1 MKYNSQSKMAAV
13 ALTLALVVIH
23 VAFPEVA
30 AATDRSSSLLDKEHI
45 TNGPIAEYLADTA
58 VSIAWSTRGSAQMA
72 VRYGTDPA
80 RLEQMIEAAG
90 KARGHCHHARIE
102 GLKPNTKYF
111 FQVVGE
117 DHEAVDEVG
126 TFQTLAPGANPVTRK
141 VIVP

>member
-1 MKYNSQSKMAAV
+1 MKYSPSQMAAV
-13 ALTLALVVIH
+13 ALTLALVVTH

-30 AATDRSSSLLDKEHI
+30 AATDRSTSLLDKEHI

-72 VRYGTDPA
+72 VRYGTDPSHLDQA
-80 RLEQMIEAAG
+80 IDAAS
-90 KARGHCHHARIE
+90 KARGRCHHARID

-117 DHEAVDEVG
+117 DRDAVDEVG
-126 TFQTLAPGANPVTRK
+126 TFQTLPPGASPVTRK

>member
-1 MKYNSQSKMAAV
+1 MKYSQSKMAAV
-13 ALTLALVVIH
+13 ALALAIVVTH

-30 AATDRSSSLLDKEHI
+30 AATDRSSSLPDKEHI

-58 VSIAWSTRGSAQMA
+58 ASIAWSTRGSAPMA
-72 VRYGTDPA
+72 IRYGTDPDH
-80 RLEQMIEAAG
+80 LEQMIDASS

-117 DHEAVDEVG
+117 DREAEGEVG
-126 TFQTLAPGANPVTRK
+126 VFQTLTPGASPVTRK